1 MIPVTRLDG
10 QQVVING
17 DLVER
22 IESIPDTIISL
33 TSSRKILVRESV
45 SDLLRLISEN
55 RRSTMRQESLLCAAP
70 MFAGEAA

>member
-22 IESIPDTIISL
+22 IDSSPDTIISL
-33 TSSRKILVRESV
+33 TSGRKILVRESV
-45 SDLLRLISEN
+45 ADLVQLISDS
-55 RRSTMRQESLLCAAP
+55 RRHNHFGESRLFAAP
-70 MFAGEAA
+70 MFAGEAT